1 MSNARTL
8 TQAADGDDGAAPH
21 PHAVQFYDDEEV
33 LFDTVAKFLSAG
45 IERGE
50 PVVII
55 ATAPHAEGIA
65 RHLRNRGV
73 DASEPGRVTVLDAR
87 ETLAEFMVDD
97 MPDRRLFREVLARV
111 LGQAKGRAPA
121 THVRAFGEMV
131 DVVWRDGNSRAAIR
145 LEELWNEAAN
155 DHSFS
160 LLCAYVMG
168 NFYREGD
175 AAQFLEVCRAHS
187 HVLPTDGVTH
197 LEEPRTRLREI
208 SVLRQRARTLEAE
221 VAHRMKLEAALRD
234 ALAHRGRVEEEL
246 RESVRREHEARARAE
261 ESDAFKEQFLAI
273 LGHDLRNPLNTI
285 LVTAQLMTMRGD
297 LLPDNQKRMERVVAS
312 GARMQRMIDQLLDVT
327 QARLAGGI
335 PVSPSKDE
343 RDLVALVAEVVDD
356 MRAAHPTRVIEI
368 VAPTPTMVRLDADRF
383 ERVVANLVCNAVTH
397 GAVDAPV
404 RVELTATEAAVT
416 LRVHNDGR
424 PIDPALLPRLFDPFK
439 TAAQPRKRPAGLG
452 LGLYISESIVR
463 AHGGTIHV
471 ESSVERGTT
480 FEVSLPRHH
489 P

>member
-8 TQAADGDDGAAPH
+8 TQAADGDDGDAPH

-33 LFDTVAKFLSAG
+33 LFDTVARFLSAG

-55 ATAPHAEGIA
+55 ATPPHADGIA
-65 RHLRNRGV
+65 RHLRHRGV

-87 ETLAEFMVDD
+87 ETLAELMVDD

-111 LGQAKGRAPA
+111 LGRAKGRAPA
-121 THVRAFGEMV
+121 AHVRAFGEMV

-187 HVLPTDGVTH
+187 HVLPIEGVAQ
-197 LEEPRTRLREI
+197 LEDPRTRLREI
-208 SVLRQRARTLEAE
+208 SVLQQRARSLEAE

-261 ESDAFKEQFLAI
+261 ESDAFKEQFLACPPV
-273 LGHDLRNPLNTI
+273 GGRS
-285 LVTAQLMTMRGD
+285 R
-297 LLPDNQKRMERVVAS
+297 S
-312 GARMQRMIDQLLDVT
+312 GAGG
-327 QARLAGGI
+327 AAGSG
-335 PVSPSKDE
+335 PPDAGSP
-343 RDLVALVAEVVDD
+343 RRRHPRVAEQG
-356 MRAAHPTRVIEI
+356 RA
-368 VAPTPTMVRLDADRF
+368 
-383 ERVVANLVCNAVTH
+383 
-397 GAVDAPV
+397 
-404 RVELTATEAAVT
+404 
-416 LRVHNDGR
+416 
-424 PIDPALLPRLFDPFK
+424 
-439 TAAQPRKRPAGLG
+439 
-452 LGLYISESIVR
+452 
-463 AHGGTIHV
+463 
-471 ESSVERGTT
+471 
-480 FEVSLPRHH
+480 
-489 P
+489 